1 MNRLKQFCDLL
12 HFRGDIH
19 FLSSKFAWT
28 HNFSLGVNTL
38 VNNFKIIDVGRKQT
52 QVLYFAIVIASWRP
66 WLCVHS
72 DRVVGTPYR
81 YSQRLSRN
89 FRARF
94 RGVLI
99 GAASLTLRQHTVSVQ
114 SMTMTTLTLCQ
125 RSQRLRRH
133 ANFKETFLKWNNF
146 VKSLAESSSGH
157 V

>member
-114 SMTMTTLTLCQ
+114 SMSTTTASRKFQ
-125 RSQRLRRH
+125 RNLLEMEQFREIISR
-133 ANFKETFLKWNNF
+133 KLKWPCVVF
-146 VKSLAESSSGH
+146 FCQ
-157 V
+157 